1 MVIGANGFP
10 IMAPP
15 SSQKL
20 LGNSQPD
27 WVGGISNTVTYKNFS
42 VSALVDARWGFEK
55 FNRLENFYAAFGL
68 ADYTEDRRSYKVFPG
83 VLANGT
89 PNTKQVWLDQGIG
102 PDGVSYGEGYYR
114 IYYRAISEPFVQD
127 ASWVRLRSASIAYT
141 LPVSVLPKK
150 LIRNATISV
159 TGNNLW
165 LYTKYYGLDPESVSS
180 DSGSNVDGSAGFTYP
195 AARTILFSINLGF

>member
-1 MVIGANGFP
+1 
-10 IMAPP
+10 
-15 SSQKL
+15 
-20 LGNSQPD
+20 
-27 WVGGISNTVTYKNFS
+27 
-42 VSALVDARWGFEK
+42 LVDARWGFEK

-89 PNTKQVWLDQGIG
+89 PNTKQVWLDQGRDPNDPNIN
-102 PDGVSYGEGYYR
+102 YGEGYYR
-114 IYYRAISEPFVQD
+114 NYYRAISEPFVQD

-141 LPVSVLPKK
+141 LPVSILPKK